1 MGSRARIE
9 TEGTRGDLVQSF
21 LREQRKETGMAL
33 VIVVGLA
40 VGLVLGVMLILAY
53 PGAVR

>member
-1 MGSRARIE
+1 MGTRARIE

-21 LREQRKETGMAL
+21 SREQRKETGMAL